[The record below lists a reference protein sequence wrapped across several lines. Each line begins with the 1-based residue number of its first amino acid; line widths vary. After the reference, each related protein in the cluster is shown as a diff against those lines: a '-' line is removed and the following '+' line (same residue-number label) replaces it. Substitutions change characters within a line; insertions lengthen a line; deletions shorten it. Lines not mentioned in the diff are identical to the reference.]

1 VRLSRISLITRKV
14 GLANAQYGR
23 QMGYRI
29 GGYLFRRRVNIAKL
43 VISAN
48 AFMVSRLNDMSGRL
62 LALRFAISSNAGWRH
77 EPVVAGDAGAL
88 FIGVLGAELMM
99 SVSGCGRRRQKW
111 NGVDDGS

>member
-1 VRLSRISLITRKV
+1 MTDTV
-14 GLANAQYGR
+14 
-23 QMGYRI
+23 GYRI

-43 VISAN
+43 AISAN

-88 FIGVLGAELMM
+88 FIGGLGAELMM
-99 SVSGCGRRRQKW
+99 FVRGCGKRRRKW
-111 NGVDDGS
+111 NGVDDGSWKELGETMGWG